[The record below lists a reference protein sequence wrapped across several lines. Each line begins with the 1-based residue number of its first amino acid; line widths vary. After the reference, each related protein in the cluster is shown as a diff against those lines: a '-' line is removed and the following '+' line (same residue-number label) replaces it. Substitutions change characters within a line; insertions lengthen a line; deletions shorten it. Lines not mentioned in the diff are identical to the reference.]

1 MIMKKTIILAIIFT
15 IICVSEGFALV
26 VTNKCETCS
35 YIDVDLNGF
44 NDEGSYEY
52 YDGHLGGYDT
62 SLNWPVPVGRYDF
75 HGLCES
81 GASKGFIWIDSI
93 TITGSLLADKHNLYC
108 PPPTTITSTSTTTTI
123 TGVSP
128 CLLEMLYGEDSE
140 ETKCLRCF
148 RDDVLSKNPGG
159 QGIISL
165 YYLWS
170 PIIVKTMEEDEE
182 FKEEV
187 KEMIDEVLT
196 LIEEK

>member
-1 MIMKKTIILAIIFT
+1 MKKIIILAIIFT

-44 NDEGSYEY
+44 NDEGAYEY
-52 YDGHLGGYDT
+52 YDGHLGSYDT
-62 SLNWPVPVGRYDF
+62 SLSWPVPAGTYDF

-81 GASKGFIWIDSI
+81 GASKGFVWIDSI
-93 TITGSLLADKHNLYC
+93 TITDSLLPDEHNLYC

-123 TGVSP
+123 TGGFP
-128 CLLEMLYGEDSE
+128 CPLEILYGEDSE
-140 ETKCLRCF
+140 EIEHLRCF
-148 RDDVLSKNPGG
+148 RDDVLSKNPEG
-159 QGIISL
+159 QEIISL

-170 PIIVKTMEEDEE
+170 PIIVKTLEADEG

-187 KEMIDEVLT
+187 KEMMDEVLT
-196 LIEEK
+196 LIGEK

>member
-1 MIMKKTIILAIIFT
+1 MKKTIILAIIFT

-26 VTNKCETCS
+26 VINKCETCS

-44 NDEGSYEY
+44 NDEGAYEY

-62 SLNWPVPVGRYDF
+62 SLNWPVLAGTYDF

-128 CLLEMLYGEDSE
+128 CLLETLYGEDSE
-140 ETKCLRCF
+140 ETKCLRYY
-148 RDDVLSKNPGG
+148 RDNVLSKTQEG
-159 QGIISL
+159 QEIIRL

-170 PIIVKTMEEDEE
+170 PIIVTTMEEDEE

>member
-1 MIMKKTIILAIIFT
+1 MKKIIFLAIIVT

-26 VTNKCETCS
+26 ITNKCETCS

-44 NDEGSYEY
+44 NDEGAYEY

-62 SLNWPVPVGRYDF
+62 SLNWPVPAGRYDF

-81 GASKGFIWIDSI
+81 GESRGFVWIDSI
-93 TITGSLLADKHNLYC
+93 TITGSLLLDKHNLYC

-128 CLLEMLYGEDSE
+128 CLLEILYGGDSE
-140 ETKCLRCF
+140 ETKRLRYY
-148 RDDVLSKNPGG
+148 RDNVLSKTQEG
-159 QGIISL
+159 QKIISL

-170 PIIVKTMEEDEE
+170 PIIVKIMEEDEE